1 MISIYIVYI
10 YIQTSHFRVKV
21 PFLFRTTLELVWIGD
36 LRYPTKVSYQEAAG
50 LRNFWTLEHCA
61 LGTGALKS
69 GFPQA
74 TTAVLEN
81 EMITNVRG
89 VLSICRY
96 IYIHTIYMQ
105 SFGLQFQTEGKY
117 QTECNSGRKSHR
129 GQVRADLTNSGTNL
143 VNLV

>member
-1 MISIYIVYI
+1 M
-10 YIQTSHFRVKV
+10 KV

-89 VLSICRY
+89 ILSICRY
-96 IYIHTIYMQ
+96 IYIYIQSICNLLGYNFRLKANIRLNAIRAENHTEDK
-105 SFGLQFQTEGKY
+105 FGQI
-117 QTECNSGRKSHR
+117 
-129 GQVRADLTNSGTNL
+129 
-143 VNLV
+143 

>member
-89 VLSICRY
+89 ILSICRY
-96 IYIHTIYMQ
+96 IYIYTYNLYAIFWATI
-105 SFGLQFQTEGKY
+105 S
-117 QTECNSGRKSHR
+117 
-129 GQVRADLTNSGTNL
+129 D
-143 VNLV
+143 